1 MSTNVPVP
9 ALDLTSV
16 GSGESELARKP
27 SFSKKMSTKFKNLVT
42 PRGSKPSSTS
52 PNGTAPDIAKSSITS
67 LFRVPSLPR
76 NKEAAV
82 PAPATAAATAPQPA
96 AAARAPAATP
106 TASTAAAPA
115 PAAGAAPVFAP
126 ITAPVAPPRPAVTAA
141 AVPSSA
147 PAPAVAAPAAPEAP
161 PAVAAPSAPALV
173 PAPVAAAPAAPVAAP
188 APAAR
193 EPAVLT
199 EAPTPAKPVPVLEDE
214 ALLAAPE
221 PATPG
226 SAEWEQQATLEQ
238 STSASEHSVTAAV
251 TPVDAP
257 ADEAASVKVATP
269 AKDSSPLTAKVKAPP
284 RPGTRE
290 GKGLSRGLLTFAV
303 LAVAAGLAINGSKK
317 AKGSKPAPAIL
328 LVNPVGKTGWGRK

>member
-1 MSTNVPVP
+1 M
-9 ALDLTSV
+9 
-16 GSGESELARKP
+16 
-27 SFSKKMSTKFKNLVT
+27 
-42 PRGSKPSSTS
+42 
-52 PNGTAPDIAKSSITS
+52 
-67 LFRVPSLPR
+67 
-76 NKEAAV
+76 
-82 PAPATAAATAPQPA
+82 
-96 AAARAPAATP
+96 
-106 TASTAAAPA
+106 
-115 PAAGAAPVFAP
+115 
-126 ITAPVAPPRPAVTAA
+126 
-141 AVPSSA
+141 
-147 PAPAVAAPAAPEAP
+147 
-161 PAVAAPSAPALV
+161 
-173 PAPVAAAPAAPVAAP
+173 
-188 APAAR
+188 
-193 EPAVLT
+193 
-199 EAPTPAKPVPVLEDE
+199 PVLEDE

-238 STSASEHSVTAAV
+238 STSASEHSVAAAV